1 MQKSKSNALLVA
13 QDQRGVATLTLN
25 RPDKH
30 NAFDDSLIAALIQQ
44 LAQLAEQPNLRVL
57 LLRANGKSFSAG
69 ADLNWMHRMADYT
82 TEQNHADA
90 LQLAKL
96 MQCLHDF
103 PAPTIAVVQG
113 AAFGG
118 GVGLVACCD
127 MALASADARFSLSEV
142 RLGLIPAVIS
152 PYVVRAIGV
161 RAAQRYFLTA
171 ERFSAAEA
179 LRLGLIHE
187 LAASEAL
194 LEKRL
199 AAIVNHLLLGGPQAL
214 HAAKQL
220 IASVSEQA
228 LDPALIAETAKRIS
242 HLRASAEGREG
253 LNAFLEKRTPNW
265 VSWVE
270 ADKPDTPDKEE

>member
-69 ADLNWMHRMADYT
+69 ADLNWMRRMADYT

-228 LDPALIAETAKRIS
+228 LDPALITETAKRIS